1 MGRTPNPTKTV
12 TFTVSTTQMVRALLE
27 ALVERGF
34 HGKNV
39 AEAAERLISEKLQEF
54 EAAPK
59 YTDMFAEVRT
69 RVLEES

>member
-12 TFTVSTTQMVRALLE
+12 TFTVSTTPIIRVSLE

-39 AEAAERLISEKLQEF
+39 AEAAERLISEKLQEY
-54 EAAPK
+54 EGQPK
-59 YTDMFAEVRT
+59 YSDMF
-69 RVLEES
+69 LEIRSRLLGEA